1 MGNFRCILLMA
12 ASAVLLWSV
21 QALSAEYYVIE
32 TRSGIVRI
40 TDHQPQGEAVVLK
53 GPFENREA
61 AEAALS
67 EEEKKNPGT
76 SGKGEG
82 QGKGRGRG
90 QGQGK
95 NR

>member
-1 MGNFRCILLMA
+1 MGNFR
-12 ASAVLLWSV
+12 
-21 QALSAEYYVIE
+21 
-32 TRSGIVRI
+32 I
-40 TDHQPQGEAVVLK
+40 TDHRLQGEAVVLK

-61 AEAALS
+61 AEAVLS

-90 QGQGK
+90 QGK